1 MDTNHALDIISHM
14 VHIEAMI
21 ETNIV
26 LDKLF
31 FVASYKQ
38 ISCNITSK
46 IYILDD
52 HDHVH

>member
-1 MDTNHALDIISHM
+1 MRWILFLI
-14 VHIEAMI
+14 HIEALI

-26 LDKLF
+26 DKLF